1 MEWQVRR
8 KVRSAYRGFQQ
19 WVAENPL
26 QLIPFCHTLRE
37 YRKTWF
43 KVDLRASS
51 NVALLAVPQGMA
63 YAAIAELPILYG
75 IICSAIAAIVAPL
88 FAGSRH
94 TILGPTNATSLMV
107 FSFFAASSYTQAEK
121 IGLMPLL
128 VAMVGVIC
136 IIGALLK
143 AADLVQYISQSV
155 LVGYITGAAILII
168 FNQAKHLFGVA
179 EIVEPASNFFGMLTE
194 LIRANA
200 HYYWQPAV
208 LGFGTLI
215 LYLVLL
221 RYLKALPNFAISLA
235 IASLVS
241 AIMAHSS
248 DSWAAAVPTFGSFST
263 SDLHLR
269 FPDYTDAGFWGD
281 LPSLL
286 GVAVAI
292 AFLASLENT
301 VMAKSIASRTGQKA
315 EINQDMMSVGFANIA
330 CAFTAAMPASGSLTR
345 SALNFESGA
354 KSGVASIISGI
365 FCLIAVFVFALI
377 IPNPVSFIPKAALAG
392 LVVAVAASLIKSR
405 NIRICLRS
413 TPEDGGVLLVTF
425 FTALLAPL
433 YMAIFIGVSLSIFL
447 FLRKVSRPHL
457 VEYEISEQG
466 ELREKGHQTGQETP
480 GISIV
485 HVEGALFFGASE
497 LFQTQVKRL
506 MLDPNLKVII
516 LRLKNAHHLDA
527 TSVMALRDLIRF
539 VRSQDRHL
547 IISGAIRDVYK
558 VLKSSG
564 VLRTLQKGC
573 RREEGET
580 NLFFYA
586 PSNPNISTRDALIR
600 AQDLLGT
607 KKAEVKIF
615 FDPSHD
621 TKGKN

>member
-26 QLIPFCHTLRE
+26 QLFPFRHTLRD
-37 YRKTWF
+37 YRKKWF
-43 KVDLRASS
+43 KLDLRASS

-128 VAMVGVIC
+128 VAMVGIIC

-179 EIVEPASNFFGMLTE
+179 EIVEPASNFFGMFTE
-194 LIRANA
+194 LIRTNA

-208 LGFGTLI
+208 LGFGTLL
-215 LYLVLL
+215 LYLALL
-221 RYLKALPNFAISLA
+221 RCLKALPNFAISLA

-354 KSGVASIISGI
+354 KSGVASIIAGI

-497 LFQTQVKRL
+497 LFQNQVKRL

-539 VRSQDRHL
+539 MRLQGRHL
-547 IISGAIRDVYK
+547 IISGATRDVYK

-621 TKGKN
+621 RKGKN